1 MSDPLE
7 QSSLR
12 YHSQSPPGKLAVIPT
27 KPLAN
32 QLDLAQAYSPGVAF
46 PCLRIKENPGD
57 AAIYTARAN
66 LVAVISNGTAVLGLG
81 AIGPLAAK
89 PVMEGKAVLFKKF
102 AGIDVFDLEIDEA
115 DPDMLVE
122 VIARLEPTFGGINL
136 EDIKAP
142 ECFEVE
148 RKLRE
153 RMSIPVFHDDQHG
166 TAIVATA
173 AIKNGLRLV
182 AKRIET
188 IKLVSTGGGA
198 ASLACLDLLVSIGL
212 PPENITLVDL
222 QGVVYEGR
230 ESDMNPYKSRYA
242 RKTKMRTLDDAMA
255 GADVFLGLSAPDILS
270 GNMIR
275 KMADKPLILALANP
289 DPEISP
295 DVAIQ
300 ARPDAIIATGRSDYP
315 NQVNNVLC
323 FPFLFRGALDVGATT
338 INEEMKLA
346 CVDAIADLAMRE
358 STDEVAN
365 AYEGQALRFGASYL
379 IPKPF
384 DPRLMVDVSC
394 AVARAAM
401 DSGVAARPLTDMATY
416 RRKLT
421 SFSYRTAM
429 FMQPMIDV
437 AKRDRER
444 LAYAEGEN
452 EVVLRTI
459 QAVVDENIASP
470 IVVGRASVVAN
481 KIQHLGLR
489 LKPGVD
495 FELVDPQDDP
505 RYRDYWQF
513 YHRLVCRR
521 GVSVN
526 AAKDAMRT
534 NSTIIAACLVAKNDA
549 DAMICGTV
557 GRFDHHLQHII
568 EIIGPKSEEEKISS
582 MSVLIMPQGPLFIAD
597 AHIEIDP
604 TVEQIVDTTLACAD
618 RITDFGI
625 RPKVALLSH
634 SNFGSSRAP
643 SARKMRDAVALL
655 HERAPKLEVDGEMHA
670 LAAMN
675 ESVRNSINPYSTLSG
690 TANLLIMPNL
700 DTANVA
706 LDLLRSMNDALL
718 IGPVLSGTARPV
730 HIVTPSVTA
739 KGIFNMSALAVAD
752 VWRRKNAKRIEGSG
766 NKSRASVK
774 RQV

>member
-1 MSDPLE
+1 MQDPLE

-12 YHSQSPPGKLAVIPT
+12 YHSQLPPGKLAVVPT

-32 QLDLAQAYSPGVAF
+32 QLDLAQAYSPGVAY
-46 PCLRIKENPGD
+46 PCLRIRDNPGD
-57 AAIYTARAN
+57 AALYTARAN

-148 RKLRE
+148 RQLRE
-153 RMSIPVFHDDQHG
+153 RMNIPVFHDDQHG
-166 TAIVATA
+166 TAIVAAA
-173 AIKNGLRLV
+173 AIRNGLRLV
-182 AKRIET
+182 GKRIET

-212 PPENITLVDL
+212 PAENITLVDL
-222 QGVVYEGR
+222 QGVVYKGR
-230 ESDMNPYKSRYA
+230 EADMNAYKSRYA
-242 RKTKMRTLDDAMA
+242 RETKLRTLADSMD
-255 GADVFLGLSAPDILS
+255 GCDVFLGLSAPDILS
-270 GNMIR
+270 ADMIR

-289 DPEISP
+289 NPEISP
-295 DVAIQ
+295 DVAIA
-300 ARPDAIIATGRSDYP
+300 ARPDAILATGRSDYP

-338 INEEMKLA
+338 INEAMKLA

-365 AYEGQALRFGASYL
+365 AYEGQALRFGPSYV

-394 AVARAAM
+394 AVAQAAM
-401 DSGVAARPLTDMATY
+401 DSGVATRPIADMDGY

-421 SFSYRTAM
+421 NFSHRTAM

-437 AKRDRER
+437 ARRDRER
-444 LAYAEGEN
+444 LAFAEGEN

-470 IVVGRASVVAN
+470 IVVGRAAVVAN
-481 KIQHLGLR
+481 KIQQLGLR

-513 YHRLVCRR
+513 YHRLVARR

-526 AAKDAMRT
+526 AAKEAMRT
-534 NSTIIAACLVAKNDA
+534 NSTVIAACLVAKKDA

-557 GRFDHHLQHII
+557 GRFDHHLQNII
-568 EIIGPKSEEEKISS
+568 EIIGPESADQKISS

-604 TVEQIVDTTLACAD
+604 TAAQIAHTTLACAE

-625 RPKVALLSH
+625 KPKVALLSH

-643 SARKMRDAVALL
+643 GAKKMRDAVLML
-655 HERAPKLEVDGEMHA
+655 HDLAPHLEVDGEMHA
-670 LAAMN
+670 ITAMN
-675 ESVRNSINPYSTLSG
+675 ESIRNTINPYSTLSG

-700 DTANVA
+700 DTANIA
-706 LDLLRSMNDALL
+706 LELLRSVTDALL
-718 IGPVLSGTARPV
+718 IGPVLSGTAQPV

-752 VWRRKNAKRIEGSG
+752 AWRRKNAQ
-766 NKSRASVK
+766 
-774 RQV
+774 RQLPAR